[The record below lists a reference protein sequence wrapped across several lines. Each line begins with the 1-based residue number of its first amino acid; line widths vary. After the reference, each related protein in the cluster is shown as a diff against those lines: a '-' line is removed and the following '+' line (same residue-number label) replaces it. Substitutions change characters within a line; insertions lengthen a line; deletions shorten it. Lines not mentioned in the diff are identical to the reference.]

1 MADELVFLRETTQD
15 KTYREMY
22 EQFDGEQR
30 ELWYVK
36 AGFRQPER
44 AKNPLPI
51 HVYPLR
57 ARDPLSDHPLG
68 GVAIAD
74 RTRVALQ
81 DIGKVR
87 SISREMAA
95 LPEAQIFSA
104 ENLRKLR
111 QTYDDSLKQEEN
123 PHAFRRR
130 SLAFALMG
138 EFRELAHGLEVNA
151 ELIDAETG
159 IRTAQ
164 ISFKAEGRDYL
175 NKTAVRLAQF
185 VFRAAPISANI
196 LQVEDDDLIL
206 VNAGK
211 RDGLAKDAK
220 ISVTDK
226 LGRSLEF
233 QVVTR
238 DYDISRARSA
248 TADATRH
255 LKAGDVVRVLTPR

>member
-1 MADELVFLRETTQD
+1 MADELVFLREATQD

-22 EQFDGEQR
+22 EQFEGEQR

-111 QTYDDSLKQEEN
+111 QTYDDALKQEEN

-164 ISFKAEGRDYL
+164 ITFKAEGRDYL

-238 DYDISRARSA
+238 DYDISRAKSA